1 MMQSSKNNGFN
12 ISDIERYH
20 AGLLSAAEMHALE
33 KAAMED
39 PFLADA
45 LEGYVHTP
53 NPSADLQAL
62 RERLEQKTRRSRPV
76 PFLLRNRNWM
86 RAAAILLVVGGTGW
100 ITLRLLSSGNDTIA
114 LESAQPKQEI
124 REAAVPSPGVPKDST
139 VNKTDQGSDDKASEH
154 TDAVS
159 LTSPPKIQ
167 TRKDLRIKTSPTRME
182 EKNRQFLAS
191 REEERPAITS
201 EPAVEMA
208 IPETANNNLQKRS
221 NTGNVQPGLVAG
233 NNRNLAQGG
242 VPSANAT
249 NAENSYALRRRQ
261 ADNQVQRDAPFAKK
275 EASQMQNQ
283 MPQVSDTIRNFDV
296 VLKEEKLSADEVV
309 VIGYG
314 KKKEVAASNKYPH
327 VVVDTLEPAEGY
339 IQLDEYVAANLKMP
353 DELKDKPS
361 KGEVK
366 LAFEVNREG
375 QPVNITVVKSLCKT
389 CDEEAIRILREG
401 PRWKKKNNK
410 KGLITIR
417 F

>member
-1 MMQSSKNNGFN
+1 MMQSSKNNGFT
-12 ISDIERYH
+12 IADIERYH
-20 AGLLSAAEMHALE
+20 AGQLSAAEMHAIE

-62 RERLEQKTRRSRPV
+62 RERLEQKTRRVRPI
-76 PFLLRNRNWM
+76 PFLIRNRNWM
-86 RAAAILLVVGGTGW
+86 RAAAILIVVAGTGW
-100 ITLRLLSSGNDTIA
+100 ITLRLLSTKNDTIA
-114 LESAQPKQEI
+114 LDSAPKQEN
-124 REAAVPSPGVPKDST
+124 REATVPSPPVSTDST
-139 VNKTDQGSDDKASEH
+139 LNKIDQGSDVKAPDQTES
-154 TDAVS
+154 VS
-159 LTSPPKIQ
+159 QAAPPKMYK
-167 TRKDLRIKTSPTRME
+167 RKGVGNKSSPIPE
-182 EKNRQFLAS
+182 EERNRQFLTS
-191 REEERPAITS
+191 REEEKPAITS
-201 EPAVEMA
+201 EPVAEMA

-221 NTGNVQPGLVAG
+221 NTGNVQPGLAAAT
-233 NNRNLAQGG
+233 NRNLAQGG
-242 VPSANAT
+242 VPSANAA

-261 ADNQVQRDAPFAKK
+261 ANNQLQREAPIERK
-275 EASQMQNQ
+275 EAIQMQSQ
-283 MPQVSDTIRNFDV
+283 PPPVSDTIRNFDV

-314 KKKEVAASNKYPH
+314 KKKDFAASNKYPH

-339 IQLDEYVAANLKMP
+339 IQLDEYIAANLKMP
-353 DELKDKPS
+353 EELKEKPS

-366 LAFEVNREG
+366 LAFEVNKEG